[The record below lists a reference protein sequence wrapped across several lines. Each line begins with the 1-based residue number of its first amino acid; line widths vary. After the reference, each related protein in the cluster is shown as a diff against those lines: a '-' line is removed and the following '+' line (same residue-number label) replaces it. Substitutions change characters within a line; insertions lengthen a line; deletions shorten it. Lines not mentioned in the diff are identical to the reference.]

1 MREIIFKAKRLDNGQ
16 WVEGSLLETKG
27 IYQISVFDHELYK
40 KESEGGWDI
49 FDFNTFVTVDP
60 ETVCQ
65 YTGLTDKNGNKIW
78 EGDILGGGHLGFVAA
93 VTFNDGMFQFVT
105 NEHQGNSPLGQDR
118 AKRLEVIGNIFDNIE
133 LFNQ

>member
-1 MREIIFKAKRLDNGQ
+1 MREIIFKAKRTDNSQ

-27 IYQISVFDHELYK
+27 ILQISVFDHELYK

-49 FDFNTFVTVDP
+49 FDFNTFVTVDS

-78 EGDILGGGHLGFVAA
+78 EGDINQDLGYVFWNKDFAA
-93 VTFNDGMFQFVT
+93 FQWCYLNGDIMDF
-105 NEHQGNSPLGQDR
+105 EDEQ
-118 AKRLEVIGNIFDNIE
+118 EWCIVIGNIFDNPE
-133 LFNQ
+133 LLSK

>member
-1 MREIIFKAKRLDNGQ
+1 MREIIFKAKRTDNSQ

-27 IYQISVFDHELYK
+27 IFQISVFDHELHK

-49 FDFNTFVTVDP
+49 FDFNTFVTVDS

-78 EGDILGGGHLGFVAA
+78 EGDKLFIDYNRFGVRVVEFKNGKYNCAEYDL
-93 VTFNDGMFQFVT
+93 
-105 NEHQGNSPLGQDR
+105 
-118 AKRLEVIGNIFDNIE
+118 KRSWVVGNIFDNTKNAIK
-133 LFNQ
+133 